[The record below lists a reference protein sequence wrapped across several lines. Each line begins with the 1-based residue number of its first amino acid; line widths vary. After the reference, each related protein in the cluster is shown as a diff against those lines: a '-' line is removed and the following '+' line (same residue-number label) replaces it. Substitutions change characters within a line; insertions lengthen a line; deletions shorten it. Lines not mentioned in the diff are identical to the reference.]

1 MVNFVARVPVHKN
14 SGACR
19 GEDGRDP
26 VNLDAGKTQ
35 MRHDLKERAKQ
46 LSQRLVLCLL

>member
-26 VNLDAGKTQ
+26 VNPDAGKTQ
-35 MRHDLKERAKQ
+35 MRHDLKEKGP
-46 LSQRLVLCLL
+46 SN